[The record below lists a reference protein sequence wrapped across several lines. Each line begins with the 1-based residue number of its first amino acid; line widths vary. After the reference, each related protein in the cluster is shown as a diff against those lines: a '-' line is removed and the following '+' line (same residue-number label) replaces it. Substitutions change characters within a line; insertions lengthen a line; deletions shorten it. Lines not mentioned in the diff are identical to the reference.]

1 VGAAAEVEFGVPAFE
16 FGAWVRSI
24 VFHAGRDL
32 RYCDCNGGNCERVWY
47 IHERMHGLGGGM
59 RYDDVV

>member
-1 VGAAAEVEFGVPAFE
+1 
-16 FGAWVRSI
+16 VRSI